1 MKSSSRPVDVLRT
14 LFDRAFL
21 ADEFE
26 FCSTLLRIRGME
38 GPGWDPLFESQAMAL
53 QLTSQIS
60 APIEDRF
67 RLRLILLLYC
77 HLTEMNDLYNIVGN
91 LLRILSGQRYNMMP
105 FSKINHPSEKDASTP
120 TAKKERIKEWAV
132 ANDCKEVGELFD
144 DFLLKPVRNAFFHS
158 DYIITDDSFN
168 IRYGEPVLI
177 GHELTRKI
185 PLEWLIPKLEL
196 GINTGIAVIQL
207 TAGYIQSYKSDK
219 IVKGRFTPDG
229 RYSDIQ
235 LTTEDGHGLTGFKTP
250 PDPEFLKTNTGEQ
263 SAAANL

>member
-14 LFDRAFL
+14 LFERAL
-21 ADEFE
+21 SADEFE

-38 GPGWDPLFESQAMAL
+38 GPGWDPLFESQEMAL

-60 APIEDRF
+60 APIENRF

-120 TAKKERIKEWAV
+120 TAKKERIKEWAA
-132 ANDCKEVGELFD
+132 ANDCKEVGDLFN

-168 IRYGEPVLI
+168 IRYGEPVII
-177 GHELTRKI
+177 GQELTRKV

-196 GINTGIAVIQL
+196 GINTGIGVIQL
-207 TAGYIQSYKSDK
+207 TAEYIQSYKSDK
-219 IVKGRFTPDG
+219 IVQGRFSPNNS
-229 RYSDIQ
+229 YCDIQ
-235 LTTEDGHGLTGFKTP
+235 LTTDEGYGLTGFRTP
-250 PDPEFLKTNTGEQ
+250 PDPEFLKRLLAESSG
-263 SAAANL
+263 LKG